1 MAKLQNV
8 RGTYDLY
15 GEAKRKMKKVTSV
28 GSEVV
33 EKYGFEEIETPIF
46 EFTEVFS
53 RNLGETSDVVTKEM
67 YCFEDRGGESLTLRP
82 EGTAGVV
89 RSFVSEGMQQ
99 NLPVKLYYSG
109 PMFRYERPQ
118 KGRQRQFTQFGCE
131 LLGVETPQADIEVI
145 AMAYEFLEKLGLTGS
160 VTVEINSLG
169 DRESRDAYR
178 EKLVAY
184 LKSRYDEL
192 SEDSKTRLER
202 NPLRVLDSKEECD
215 KAVVEDAPL
224 YKDSLNEASSA
235 FFNAVL
241 KGLDNLG
248 IKYKVN
254 DRLVRGLDYYSHTV
268 FELVTDKLGSQGTVL
283 ESYPELIAREDR
295 DIAASVKETLE
306 KKGIVFRMNA
316 KVQSVNRV
324 EDKAIVT
331 FADSQTNEVFVL
343 EADAVLLAT
352 GRRPN
357 TKDLNLEVAGVEVDV
372 CGAIIVDEYLKTTNP
387 NIRAVGDVKG
397 GLQFTYISLD
407 DYRIVREDLFG
418 DKERRTG
425 DRNPVSYS
433 VFIDPPLSR
442 IGLNEEEARRQN
454 RDIIVKKLPV
464 MAIPRAKTL
473 GETDG
478 LLKAIIDK
486 NTGKILGCVLFAPDS
501 GEVINTVAVAMKT
514 GQDYTFL
521 RDFIFTHPSMS
532 EALNDLFS

>member
-283 ESYPELIAREDR
+283 A
-295 DIAASVKETLE
+295 
-306 KKGIVFRMNA
+306 G
-316 KVQSVNRV
+316 
-324 EDKAIVT
+324 
-331 FADSQTNEVFVL
+331 
-343 EADAVLLAT
+343 
-352 GRRPN
+352 GR
-357 TKDLNLEVAGVEVDV
+357 
-372 CGAIIVDEYLKTTNP
+372 Y
-387 NIRAVGDVKG
+387 
-397 GLQFTYISLD
+397 
-407 DYRIVREDLFG
+407 
-418 DKERRTG
+418 
-425 DRNPVSYS
+425 
-433 VFIDPPLSR
+433 
-442 IGLNEEEARRQN
+442 
-454 RDIIVKKLPV
+454 
-464 MAIPRAKTL
+464 
-473 GETDG
+473 DG
-478 LLKAIIDK
+478 LLAKEGIEGQAAGFALNLK
-486 NTGKILGCVLFAPDS
+486 ELAAHCASPAPAPLMMLWGGGCD
-501 GEVINTVAVAMKT
+501 N
-514 GQDYTFL
+514 
-521 RDFIFTHPSMS
+521 S
-532 EALNDLFS
+532 EALRYADALSKKDTAFELSWTKNREESLSTASLRGYKWWIDLGGRKVTLLPRGGEISLNKFESEVLSC